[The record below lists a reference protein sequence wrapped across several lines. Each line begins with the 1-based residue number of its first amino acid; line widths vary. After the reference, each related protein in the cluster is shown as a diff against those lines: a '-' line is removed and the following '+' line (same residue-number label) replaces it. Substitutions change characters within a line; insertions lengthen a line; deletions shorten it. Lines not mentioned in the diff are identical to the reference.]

1 MYINVNLSIGCL
13 FSKPIRLEY
22 CIFAQTKKMALT
34 ETIPLDL
41 GFEAPH
47 FDLAD
52 PVNGGFKS
60 LTDLK
65 GENGT
70 VVMFICN
77 HCPFVIH
84 IRAKLVELATHY
96 QARGIAF
103 IAINSND
110 VANYPDDS
118 PEKMKEMALEHA
130 FPFTYLFDE
139 TQAVAR
145 AYNAACTPDF
155 SVFDSSLK
163 CIYRG
168 RLDDSTPGN
177 GKPITGTDLSQ
188 SLDLLLADKPQL
200 SSQWPSLGCSIK
212 WK

>member
-1 MYINVNLSIGCL
+1 MSETPSSSI
-13 FSKPIRLEY
+13 P
-22 CIFAQTKKMALT
+22 
-34 ETIPLDL
+34 L
-41 GFEAPH
+41 GFEAPI
-47 FDLAD
+47 FVLPDTVTGKNVSLLSL
-52 PVNGGFKS
+52 KS
-60 LTDLK
+60 
-65 GENGT
+65 EIAT
-70 VVMFICN
+70 VIIFMCN
-77 HCPFVIH
+77 HCPYVIH
-84 IRAKLVELATHY
+84 VLDGIVEISKEY
-96 QARGIAF
+96 KEKGISF
-103 IAINSND
+103 IGISAND
-110 VANYPDDS
+110 VENYPDDS

>member
-1 MYINVNLSIGCL
+1 MLIFRLGACFQSLFDLSIAYL
-13 FSKPIRLEY
+13 LK
-22 CIFAQTKKMALT
+22 QKKMALT

-118 PEKMKEMALEHA
+118 PEKNE
-130 FPFTYLFDE
+130 
-139 TQAVAR
+139 R
-145 AYNAACTPDF
+145 
-155 SVFDSSLK
+155 
-163 CIYRG
+163 
-168 RLDDSTPGN
+168 N
-177 GKPITGTDLSQ
+177 G
-188 SLDLLLADKPQL
+188 A
-200 SSQWPSLGCSIK
+200 
-212 WK
+212 